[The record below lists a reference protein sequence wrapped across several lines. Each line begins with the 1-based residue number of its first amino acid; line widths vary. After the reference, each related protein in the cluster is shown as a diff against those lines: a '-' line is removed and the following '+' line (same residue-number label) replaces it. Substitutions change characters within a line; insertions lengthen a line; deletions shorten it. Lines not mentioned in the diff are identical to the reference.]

1 VRGEVEADEE
11 ACVRER
17 AGRDLGLARDVDARE
32 SGAGEDA
39 DDEEVGELPVPEAQ
53 VASPQ

>member
-11 ACVRER
+11 ARVGER
-17 AGRDLGLARDVDARE
+17 AGRDLGLPGDVDARE
-32 SGAGEDA
+32 ARAGEDA

-53 VASPQ
+53 LASPQ